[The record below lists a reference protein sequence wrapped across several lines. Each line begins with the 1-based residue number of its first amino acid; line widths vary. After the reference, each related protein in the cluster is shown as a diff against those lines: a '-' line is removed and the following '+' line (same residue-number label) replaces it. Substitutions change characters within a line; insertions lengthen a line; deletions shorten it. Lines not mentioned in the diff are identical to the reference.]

1 MCPTLRP
8 SNRDYSARHT
18 LSIIHPDAETRQW
31 ATVRASFTF
40 IALPKY
46 SSGEFNPF
54 RRKLLQVQRSLK
66 NENNSKAAFPW
77 ELQAFSFPFHCVLS
91 FHFLF
96 LQQIVVGV
104 GVCTQARQHTHSAS
118 SHPCA
123 EWQDCC
129 RSAAM
134 TSAMLGAWHVCT
146 NARGVIT
153 SKYTVRKVV

>member
-1 MCPTLRP
+1 MVCPTLRP

-18 LSIIHPDAETRQW
+18 LSIIHPDTEHTQW
-31 ATVRASFTF
+31 ATVRAPSFTF

-46 SSGEFNPF
+46 SSGEFTPF

-66 NENNSKAAFPW
+66 NKKNRISLRTSGIFTSFP
-77 ELQAFSFPFHCVLS
+77 LCLVFPFSFSPADSRWVWEFAPRRGSTPTPPV
-91 FHFLF
+91 
-96 LQQIVVGV
+96 
-104 GVCTQARQHTHSAS
+104 HTLV
-118 SHPCA
+118 A

-129 RSAAM
+129 LSAAI